1 MSKRWSKLQK
11 RLYNLIEPSMNFQI
25 HCMTYEMNSNDGWH
39 GSKLPRLFI
48 TIGKEIIFDYPKDFD
63 MKDGDNTAHY
73 LWYNEISDINNVIEE
88 YIECPL
94 DNLMKSFEND
104 IFGLTDILRVC
115 DRRVGKRRLREIQS
129 KTEDKVI
136 LSIIQLRLNK

>member
-1 MSKRWSKLQK
+1 MSKHWSKLQT
-11 RLYNLIEPSMNFQI
+11 RLYNLIEPSLKFQI

-39 GSKLPRLFI
+39 STRLPRLFI
-48 TIGKEIIFDYPKDFD
+48 TVDKEIIFDYPKDFD
-63 MKDGDNTAHY
+63 MKDRDNTAYY
-73 LWYNEISDINNVIEE
+73 LWYNEISDINNLIEE

-94 DNLMKSFEND
+94 DNLMNSFEND

>member
-11 RLYNLIEPSMNFQI
+11 RLDNLIEPSMNFQI

-48 TIGKEIIFDYPKDFD
+48 TVDKEIIWDYPKDFD
-63 MKDGDNTAHY
+63 MKDGDNVSAY
-73 LWYNEISDINNVIEE
+73 LWYNEISDINNLIEE
-88 YIECPL
+88 YIECPV
-94 DNLMKSFEND
+94 DNLMNSFEND